1 MNRRRGKAPPS
12 LLFFTDPVRTP
23 HPEIIVRRLP
33 AGSGV
38 VFRPFGAREPMVQGR
53 RLARIARQ
61 RRVIFLVGAD
71 IALAIALRADGVHL
85 PERDV
90 GRAGKQHHLRKRF
103 VVVTAAAH
111 SIIAGIRARRSG
123 VDAVIYSP
131 IFRSRSRPDAPPK
144 GPMELARLVR
154 RIGGPVLALGGV
166 NAKTANR
173 LARSGAAGLAGIDGF
188 EME

>member
-1 MNRRRGKAPPS
+1 MNRGRGKAPPS

-23 HPEIIVRRLP
+23 HPELIVRRLP
-33 AGSGV
+33 KGSGV
-38 VFRPFGAREPMVQGR
+38 VFRSFGARDAMLQGR
-53 RLARIARQ
+53 RLARIARM

-90 GRAGKQHHLRKRF
+90 GRSGKQHHLRKRF
-103 VVVTAAAH
+103 LVTAAAH

-131 IFRSRSRPDAPPK
+131 IFRSRSRPDALPK
-144 GPMELARLVR
+144 GPMGIARLVR
-154 RIGGPVLALGGV
+154 IIGGPVLALGGI

-173 LARSGAAGLAGIDGF
+173 LARSGAAGLASIDGF
-188 EME
+188 EIG